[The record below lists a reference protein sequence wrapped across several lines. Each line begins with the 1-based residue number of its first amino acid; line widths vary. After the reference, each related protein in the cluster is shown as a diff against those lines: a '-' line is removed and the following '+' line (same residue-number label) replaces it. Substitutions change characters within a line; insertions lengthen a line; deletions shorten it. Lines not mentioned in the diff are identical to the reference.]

1 MGTENISHR
10 AIGADEKAFI
20 GDGVEKFA
28 QKTHGIA
35 LKNARHGLQLV
46 YRKTDGYTLLG
57 CRVRAKGALENYITL
72 RVAAN
77 VPADVVPNA
86 PGDFLLFDTP
96 GLCPDRLEPIEAPQG
111 IALRPGYTVS
121 VFVAFELDGRLSAG
135 EYETVFTLESA
146 DGEPLCKDTYG
157 LSVLDAEADET
168 DLKLTNW
175 MHYDGICARHGAQPF
190 SDKFYAVFESYLRL
204 YTDAGFN
211 MLYVPLFTPPLDTA
225 VGHERRT
232 VQLVRVKKTRG
243 ENAGG
248 AKYRFDFSLLRKFIR
263 FAAARGIKYFEF
275 SHLFTQW
282 GGEHCPKII
291 AEENGEKKKIFGWE
305 SDSLGEEYAAF
316 LNAFL
321 PRLAA
326 FIKREHIEK
335 ISYFHLTDEPA
346 KRHLPVYAKC
356 RETVKKHLKSLP
368 IFDAL
373 SDFEF
378 YEKGL
383 VDIPV
388 PELDKSAPFFAAG
401 VKETFVYYCTPFAK
415 YPNRSMNM
423 PLLRVRVLGALLY
436 LYGAQ
441 GFLHWGFN
449 FYNTQNSLAEI
460 DPCADTSAGHCFFSG
475 DQFIV
480 YPHGGGAAGSLRA
493 EAIAAG
499 FYDYRALKTL
509 ERRAGRDRVLRLLN
523 EAGVKSFTEYPR
535 SAEKFEALMENVARE
550 IAEDGR

>member
-1 MGTENISHR
+1 MSNIYGKIVDSMQKVFPAAEPTGEEYGKTILQNER
-10 AIGADEKAFI
+10 LNFQLAYKNDTATTIALAGINVEGELAPFVTIRSAELVPAQYFPQFNDTYVISQLPGLYPDVLKPLGAAGVVLPAWQWKAFYVSAENPQ
-20 GDGVEKFA
+20 GFAAGV
-28 QKTHGIA
+28 
-35 LKNARHGLQLV
+35 
-46 YRKTDGYTLLG
+46 YTLTF
-57 CRVRAKGALENYITL
+57 VL
-72 RVAAN
+72 RSQ
-77 VPADVVPNA
+77 
-86 PGDFLLFDTP
+86 GGEELS
-96 GLCPDRLEPIEAPQG
+96 RLDYKIEVLPI
-111 IALRPGYTVS
+111 
-121 VFVAFELDGRLSAG
+121 SAR
-135 EYETVFTLESA
+135 
-146 DGEPLCKDTYG
+146 
-157 LSVLDAEADET
+157 ET
-168 DLKLTNW
+168 DLKITNW
-175 MHYDGICARHGAQPF
+175 MHYDGIASKHGVKLF
-190 SDKFYAVFESYLRL
+190 DDEFYLVFAGYLRE
-204 YTDAGFN
+204 YVRAGNN
-211 MLYVPLFTPPLDTA
+211 MLLTPLFTPPLDTEI
-225 VGHERRT
+225 GGERRT
-232 VQLVRVKKTRG
+232 AQLIGVKLTA
-243 ENAGG
+243 NGG
-248 AKYRFDFSLLRKFIR
+248 YEFDFKPLEKFGE
-263 FAAARGIKYFEF
+263 FAFAHGVKYLEF

-282 GGEHCPKII
+282 GGKCCPKIM
-291 AEENGEKKKIFGWE
+291 AETENGEEKKIFGWE

-321 PRLAA
+321 PRLVS
-326 FIKREHIEK
+326 FLKREHIEK

-356 RETVKKHLKSLP
+356 RERVKKHLKTLP
-368 IFDAL
+368 VFDAL

-401 VKETFVYYCTPFAK
+401 VKEMFVYYCTPFAK

-436 LYGAQ
+436 LCGAQ

-480 YPHGGGAAGSLRA
+480 YPYRGGAAGSLRA

-509 ERRAGRDRVLRLLN
+509 ERRAGRDHVLRLLN
-523 EAGVKSFTEYPR
+523 EAGVKSFTEYPH
-535 SAEKFEALMENVARE
+535 SAEKFDALMENVIRE
-550 IAEDGR
+550 IAEA